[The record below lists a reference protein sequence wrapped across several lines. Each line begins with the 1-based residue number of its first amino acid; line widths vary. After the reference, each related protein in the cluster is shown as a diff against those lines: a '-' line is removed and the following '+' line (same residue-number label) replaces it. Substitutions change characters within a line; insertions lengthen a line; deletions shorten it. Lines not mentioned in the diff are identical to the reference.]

1 MNRFKTTIG
10 LDPHHF
16 YDFDPL
22 HVIVFSRVK
31 GNRSFDLIDMGV
43 QSMFKI
49 YRMERKGKFV
59 GLAFQSAM
67 QVINNG
73 CYLVTFMQKTRMKAE
88 DSSVLIRTQDII
100 VYNYPNVGA
109 LAISPRLS
117 PYLATMFEEQ

>member
-1 MNRFKTTIG
+1 MNRFKTSIR

-22 HVIVFSRVK
+22 HVIVFSPVK
-31 GNRSFDLIDMGV
+31 AHRNLELIDMNV
-43 QSMFKI
+43 HSMFKI

-88 DSSVLIRTQDII
+88 ECSVLIRTKDII
-100 VYNYPNVGA
+100 VYNFPNVGA
-109 LAISPRLS
+109 
-117 PYLATMFEEQ
+117 